1 MDLERILLD
10 FAFSLATRPGAMT
23 PDEIKRNPTKATMDL
38 FDHAREF
45 AKKYKQAPDL
55 LTQYQEAIE
64 REQYEVAHILKKQ
77 ITEILENNGI
87 RKRSKN

>member
-1 MDLERILLD
+1 MKTIL
-10 FAFSLATRPGAMT
+10 
-23 PDEIKRNPTKATMDL
+23 K
-38 FDHAREF
+38 F